1 MSNES
6 FPSEQKVTRELA
18 LLRQEVA
25 ELRAV
30 QAMHQETK
38 EGFEAIEQQLAGIIH
53 SAMDAIITI
62 DDDHRIVI
70 FNSAAAEIFQCSAQ
84 EALGKTLD
92 QFA

>member
-38 EGFEAIEQQLAGIIH
+38 DGFEAIEQHPFGH
-53 SAMDAIITI
+53 GR
-62 DDDHRIVI
+62 HHYH
-70 FNSAAAEIFQCSAQ
+70 
-84 EALGKTLD
+84 
-92 QFA
+92 